1 MKDEKVSKNLVSWGT
16 GTGWQWALGTVGS
29 HSVVYRASLLS
40 LAQATQLDS
49 AFIRKEPFG
58 VVLIIAPW
66 NYPLNLTLV
75 PLVGAIAAGETPT
88 FPQP

>member
-1 MKDEKVSKNLVSWGT
+1 M
-16 GTGWQWALGTVGS
+16 
-29 HSVVYRASLLS
+29 
-40 LAQATQLDS
+40 
-49 AFIRKEPFG
+49 
-58 VVLIIAPW
+58 VLILAPW